1 MLGKSATPSPGISLL
16 KDTSKVSNEDDFLNL
31 TPMATIEG
39 VKDCSVEKTFAVF
52 GTVKFIDDSEWW
64 YTACTCNKKVYPDE
78 RMYFCPKCNK
88 HVINVSPSINNPHFF
103 QERGILAPTL
113 ESVEYVNDY
122 LMSLIPGDER
132 EFLSSDSCVRSDE
145 NSEIQ
150 GDWFTTEFLNDIK
163 VSGIPNHKLK
173 LKVGCPVMLLRNVD
187 QAKGLCNGTRLTVTH
202 LGKKSISAT
211 VITGKNAG
219 DKIFI
224 PRFDLLPSDPGLPFK
239 FKRRQFP
246 ITLCFAMTINKSQGQ
261 SLSHVGIYLPKP
273 VFTHGQLYVA
283 VSRVTSRKGLKL
295 LILDEDDNI
304 CSETTNVV
312 YREVFQNV

>member
-1 MLGKSATPSPGISLL
+1 MRLNVNMRLSASSIPAEQKEIADFGKWILSIGDDDDNADGDGQSNIKIPEDLLITDTTNPLMSL
-16 KDTSKVSNEDDFLNL
+16 VDF
-31 TPMATIEG
+31 
-39 VKDCSVEKTFAVF
+39 
-52 GTVKFIDDSEWW
+52 
-64 YTACTCNKKVYPDE
+64 VYPNFLD
-78 RMYFCPKCNK
+78 N
-88 HVINVSPSINNPHFF
+88 INNPQFF